1 MLGNPVNAVLWLR
14 SKGVELIP
22 GALISVRDF
31 GPLFQSRAG
40 KGGGC
45 VTYEGL
51 PGAPAV
57 SLVLKEFSTA
67 A

>member
-1 MLGNPVNAVLWLR
+1 MLGNPVNAVLWFR
-14 SKGVELIP
+14 SKGLEFKP
-22 GALISVRDF
+22 GALILVRDF
-31 GPLFQSRAG
+31 GLLFQSRAG

-57 SLVLKEFSTA
+57 PLVFKEFSTA